1 MPLWFPFSRCRVIVD
16 SVGTIP
22 VSRIR
27 DISPRNED
35 ISLRGSRKGRREGQS
50 GKWKVESAKGKGQ
63 RVGLLPAA
71 ICSARYISTLC
82 RGKDYFLFGRELIF
96 VSFSELQSFE
106 MQHGSISA
114 LGFIIAR
121 QLYQKSLETSD
132 ADKMEVEDI
141 EEDVSQGSSD
151 THTDLTTVVQ
161 KIGKK

>member
-1 MPLWFPFSRCRVIVD
+1 
-16 SVGTIP
+16 
-22 VSRIR
+22 
-27 DISPRNED
+27 
-35 ISLRGSRKGRREGQS
+35 
-50 GKWKVESAKGKGQ
+50 
-63 RVGLLPAA
+63 
-71 ICSARYISTLC
+71 
-82 RGKDYFLFGRELIF
+82 
-96 VSFSELQSFE
+96 